1 MPRIDLHCYLGTTP
15 DTRALDAP
23 DAAAARAYAD
33 QGQFEALCFSA
44 PLASFDLAGGNA
56 FLAAQLKTDNRF
68 RGWMT
73 ASIHRPELSGELAR
87 KYLVRAA
94 FCGALIEQNSDA
106 DALTSQGGRDV
117 LNALRR
123 YSRPVLVTA
132 TTPNNLEAIVA
143 VAREFTTL
151 KFLVSPQTEE
161 LTRVAATAI
170 KEVVNTSFLP
180 VVGYAERDVVAS
192 AMQTLGERR
201 VAWAS
206 GWGRFSPVAAL
217 GMARDSALGA
227 PQQERFAYKNASELL
242 VEV

>member
-15 DTRALDAP
+15 DTRALSAP
-23 DAAAARAYAD
+23 AADSAVAYAE

-56 FLAAQLKTDNRF
+56 FLAEQIKADKRF

-87 KYLVRAA
+87 KYLVKAA
-94 FCGALIEQNSDA
+94 FCGALIEQKSDA
-106 DALTSQGGRDV
+106 DSLMSQGALDL

-132 TTPNNLEAIVA
+132 TTPNNLEAAVA
-143 VAREFTTL
+143 AAREFNTL
-151 KFLVSPQTEE
+151 KFLIAPQTEE
-161 LTRVAATAI
+161 LTRVGATAI
-170 KEVVNTSFLP
+170 KEVVNASFLP
-180 VVGYAERDVVAS
+180 SVGYAERDVVAG
-192 AMQTLGERR
+192 AMQTLGDRR

-217 GMARDSALGA
+217 GMARDSALSA
-227 PQQERFAYKNASELL
+227 AQQERFAYRNAKELL
-242 VEV
+242 VEA